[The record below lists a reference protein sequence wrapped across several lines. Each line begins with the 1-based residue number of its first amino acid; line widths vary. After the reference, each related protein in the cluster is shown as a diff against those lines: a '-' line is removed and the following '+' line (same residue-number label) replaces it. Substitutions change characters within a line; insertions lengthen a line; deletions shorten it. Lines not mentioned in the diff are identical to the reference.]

1 MSATRQPAPGFVRQ
15 RLALL
20 LALPLLTILIL
31 SLACNMQTPPYA
43 ENQRATDAAVSAQ
56 ATDRAQTVR
65 ATATAAAPSVEAT
78 ATALALVALDESR
91 PALLPLAERWGL
103 HFVRVPAGEFTFSED
118 NPDLGRT
125 AEMITLAE
133 FWIGLTEVTNAQY
146 AAFIDAGGYEDR
158 DLWTEDGWTWRS
170 AQTHAAP
177 GCWQD
182 TDFNAPDQPV
192 TCVSWYEATA
202 YAAWLSRET
211 GLALRLPTVEEWEKA
226 ARGTDS
232 RRYPWGDAAPDFSL
246 ANYAAALGRT
256 APVGSLPAG
265 ASPYG
270 ALDMA
275 GNVAEWTATKVDFAD
290 DRIVRGGSWYE
301 LAGSLPAFYNMF
313 YPPDRQMNIL
323 GLRLV
328 VTLD

>member
-125 AEMITLAE
+125 AGMITLAE

-275 GNVAEWTATKVDFAD
+275 GNVAEWTATKVEFAG
-290 DRIVRGGSWYE
+290 DRYVRGGSWYE
-301 LAGSLPAFYNMF
+301 LAGSLPALYNMF

>member
-1 MSATRQPAPGFVRQ
+1 MSATRQPAPGSARQ
-15 RLALL
+15 RLAFLF
-20 LALPLLTILIL
+20 ALPLAAVLVV

-43 ENQRATDAAVSAQ
+43 ENQRATDSAISAQ
-56 ATDRAQTVR
+56 ATARAQSAR

-78 ATALALVALDESR
+78 ATALALVALGESH

-133 FWIGLTEVTNAQY
+133 FWIGLTEVANAQY
-146 AAFIDAGGYEDR
+146 AAFIDAGGYDDR

-170 AQTHAAP
+170 AQAHAAP

-182 TDFNAPDQPV
+182 AAFNAPDQPI
-192 TCVSWYEATA
+192 TCVNWYEANA

-211 GLALRLPTVEEWEKA
+211 GLDVRLPSVEEWEKA
-226 ARGTDS
+226 ARGTAG

-275 GNVAEWTATKVDFAD
+275 GNVAEWTAGKVDFAD

-301 LAGSLPAFYNMF
+301 LAGSLPALYNMF

-328 VTLD
+328 VALN